1 MSKTNATRPLR
12 ETVALC
18 LDDWGVHSDRDES
31 DSDDFCGWHV
41 GSRVEKATNAP
52 AAAAATLPD
61 AAAAADAMGA
71 TVLGEV
77 ILNMNRAWGDM
88 EMAILRDYAARTAAR
103 APLVLVA
110 NGPVHHRGGKVH
122 RRLRD
127 ALYKLTALCRTHP
140 RAHLLTLM
148 TDPAIRWPRRQEF
161 ERPSLSWPDG
171 TDHAA
176 IELAIFDERPPL
188 IISVFRR
195 TEVTP
200 TLTLT
205 LTLTL
210 ALTLALALALT
221 LTLTPTRTLGSAAPQ
236 RPRRL
241 LPRAAAASDPDGGGG
256 GLHRVARQA
265 VRRRVRRQR
274 PYGGLFTLGLAEKA
288 FVLPAPHHRA
298 TLPLTLDATTARWLI
313 CYPYPYPYPY
323 P

>member
-1 MSKTNATRPLR
+1 MPLLPAPMSKPNATRPLR

-41 GSRVEKATNAP
+41 GSRVEEVTP
-52 AAAAATLPD
+52 AAATTLPD

-103 APLVLVA
+103 TPLVLVA

-127 ALYKLTALCRTHP
+127 ALYELTALCRTHP
-140 RAHLLTLM
+140 RAHILTLM

-161 ERPSLSWPDG
+161 ERLSLSWPDS
-171 TDHAA
+171 TDHGA

-188 IISVFRR
+188 IVSVFQR
-195 TEVTP
+195 TE
-200 TLTLT
+200 
-205 LTLTL
+205 
-210 ALTLALALALT
+210 
-221 LTLTPTRTLGSAAPQ
+221 AP
-236 RPRRL
+236 PHPNAHAVCYHGL
-241 LPRAAAASDPDGGGG
+241 LPPLTQMPAAADFAEWRGRPFDVVYVGND
-256 GLHRVARQA
+256 RTVAYI
-265 VRRRVRRQR
+265 
-274 PYGGLFTLGLAEKA
+274 YG
-288 FVLPAPHHRA
+288 
-298 TLPLTLDATTARWLI
+298 
-313 CYPYPYPYPY
+313 
-323 P
+323 